1 MLTALYHEA
10 AAWEYFTQKIPCGE
24 DWANSVLL
32 VFLKECPEP
41 EEVCG
46 APFTGGAK
54 HPLIPTESLGYSAS
68 RKGGSS
74 EILESLPMPKQ
85 APREQERVFG

>member
-1 MLTALYHEA
+1 MKLLLGNISHRKSLVVRIG
-10 AAWEYFTQKIPCGE
+10 QI
-24 DWANSVLL
+24 SVLL

-46 APFTGGAK
+46 APFTGGAE
-54 HPLIPTESLGYSAS
+54 HPFIPAESLGYSAS
-68 RKGGSS
+68 RKEGSR